1 MTNFEKIK
9 QMSIE
14 ELAEFLLHQTK
25 ESDWETHSG
34 EWFYSREKDL
44 AIDEEKRWL
53 ESEAD
58 NE

>member
-9 QMSIE
+9 KMSVE
-14 ELAEFLLHQTK
+14 ELAEFLLHQM
-25 ESDWETHSG
+25 EEGDWQTHSG
-34 EWFYSREKDL
+34 EWFYSREKDF